1 MIGSISTATILQP
14 QKSVLQGGGQ
24 SNPNELSEAEQK
36 QVDELKQRDREVRAH
51 EQAHKTVG
59 GPYAGEI
66 QFETQTGPDGR
77 EYAIGGEVA
86 IDASPISGNPE
97 ATIRKMD
104 IVIRAALAPAEPSP
118 QDRAVAAQAQAQ
130 RTEAQAELN
139 NKSAESNETEKSFI
153 ETLIDEQTQADY
165 QKASSAYGNAASA
178 QVAQATAS
186 ILAAIAV

>member
-14 QKSVLQGGGQ
+14 QKSVLQGSGQ

-36 QVDELKQRDREVRAH
+36 QVQELKQLDQEVRAH

-139 NKSAESNETEKSFI
+139 NKSDETGESEKSFI

-165 QKASSAYGNAASA
+165 QKASTAYGTASSA